1 MFFDPH
7 FAPAQVETKARTS
20 VPITRRPWA
29 QLTRIILELAGEHAE
44 LLRHS
49 ESPWASVTFSGTRH
63 TLAVMFN
70 GAAGVAAGEHFIDA
84 LPDHEFVI
92 SRQLVVDAQVTL
104 VTQDTIPT
112 PQMMVEVELLLL
124 EDYK

>member
-7 FAPAQVETKARTS
+7 FATRHFETKSRAS

-29 QLTRIILELAGEHAE
+29 QLTRAILLLAGEHGE

-63 TLAVMFN
+63 TLAVLFN
-70 GAAGVAAGEHFIDA
+70 GAAGMVAGECFIDA

-92 SRQLVVDAQVTL
+92 SRQLVVDAQITL
-104 VTQDTIPT
+104 VTQDNIPQ